1 MEEVIEIIT
10 SLEDSGLLTKRA
22 IQTIERIT
30 NKQNN
35 GFLGML
41 LSMSGASLL
50 RSISAGTLEQAKI
63 QKAIRTNDEA
73 IWPGDY
79 IIQAGK
85 ETIWSEQNV

>member
-10 SLEDSGLLTKRA
+10 SLEDSGLLTKGA

-35 GFLGML
+35 GFLG
-41 LSMSGASLL
+41 MSGASLL

-73 IWPGDY
+73 I
-79 IIQAGK
+79 
-85 ETIWSEQNV
+85 

>member
-10 SLEDSGLLTKRA
+10 SLEDSGLLTKGA

-35 GFLGML
+35 GFLG
-41 LSMSGASLL
+41 
-50 RSISAGTLEQAKI
+50 ISAGTLEQAKI

-73 IWPGDY
+73 I
-79 IIQAGK
+79 
-85 ETIWSEQNV
+85 